1 MATAI
6 TPFGESFG
14 DPRRYMGQSP
24 LAQVGQALKTGGIL
38 YGLHKSGAIEALDKM
53 GIKSDNKGG
62 FTFNKPAGSVP
73 PITSGAA
80 GDMNTNGVWGS
91 NPMAVSPS
99 SLSQPV
105 MQPASAVPAASVPP
119 GVQITPFGQD
129 APSNVQTNTFAPPPP
144 DAGMQLMNNTYR
156 PQSSVDV
163 TNKTDFNP
171 LAPDTS
177 NQFAVSGNDYLK
189 IPGYGSAQE
198 KAGKVLKIMGMG

>member
-1 MATAI
+1 MATGI

-24 LAQVGQALKTGGIL
+24 FAQVGQALKTGGIL

-80 GDMNTNGVWGS
+80 GDMNTNGVFGT
-91 NPMAVSPS
+91 NPMPISPS

-105 MQPASAVPAASVPP
+105 MPVMPTAPIGP
-119 GVQITPFGQD
+119 GVQITPLGQD

-144 DAGMQLMNNTYR
+144 DAGMQLLNGTFR
-156 PQSSVDV
+156 PQSAVDV
-163 TNKTDFNP
+163 SNPTDFNP
-171 LAPDTS
+171 LSPDAS
-177 NQFAVSGNDYLK
+177 NQMAVSPDDYK
-189 IPGYGSAQE
+189 NAPGYGKLA
-198 KAGKVLKIMGMG
+198 KAVGMFMGMG

>member
-24 LAQVGQALKTGGIL
+24 LAQVGQALKTGAVL

-80 GDMNTNGVWGS
+80 GDMNTNGVFGT
-91 NPMAVSPS
+91 NPMPISPS

-105 MQPASAVPAASVPP
+105 MPVMQTAPMAP
-119 GVQITPFGQD
+119 GVQITPLGQD

-144 DAGMQLMNNTYR
+144 DAGMQLLNGTFR
-156 PQSSVDV
+156 PQSAVDV
-163 TNKTDFNP
+163 RNETDFNP
-171 LAPDTS
+171 LPPDYS
-177 NQFAVSGNDYLK
+177 NQFAVSPDDYRN
-189 IPGYGSAQE
+189 IPGFGKLQ
-198 KAGKVLKIMGMG
+198 KIAGQFMGMG

>member
-24 LAQVGQALKTGGIL
+24 MGQVGQALKTYAIL
-38 YGLHKSGAIEALDKM
+38 QGLEKSGAIKALDNL
-53 GIKSDNKGG
+53 GIKPDNRGN
-62 FTFNKPAGSVP
+62 FTLNNKPTGAVP

-80 GDMNTNGVWGS
+80 GDMNTNGVFGT
-91 NPMAVSPS
+91 NPMPISPS

-105 MQPASAVPAASVPP
+105 MPVAPVMPT

-144 DAGMQLMNNTYR
+144 DAGMQLLNGTFR

-163 TNKTDFNP
+163 RNPTDFNP
-171 LAPDTS
+171 LGPDTS
-177 NQFAVSGNDYLK
+177 NQMAVSPDDYRN
-189 IPGYGSAQE
+189 IPGYGKLQ
-198 KAGKVLKIMGMG
+198 KIAGQFMGMG

>member
-24 LAQVGQALKTGGIL
+24 MAQVGQALKTYAIL
-38 YGLHKSGAIEALDKM
+38 QGLEKSGAIKALDNL
-53 GIKSDNKGG
+53 GIKPDNRGN
-62 FTFNKPAGSVP
+62 FTLNNKPAGAVA

-80 GDMNTNGVWGS
+80 GDMNTNGVFGT
-91 NPMAVSPS
+91 NPMPISPS

-105 MQPASAVPAASVPP
+105 MPVMQTAPMAP
-119 GVQITPFGQD
+119 GVQITPLGQD

-144 DAGMQLMNNTYR
+144 DAGMQLLNGTFR

-163 TNKTDFNP
+163 RNETDFNP
-171 LAPDTS
+171 LPPDYS
-177 NQFAVSGNDYLK
+177 NQFAVSPDDYRN
-189 IPGYGSAQE
+189 IPGFGKLQ
-198 KAGKVLKIMGMG
+198 KIAGQFMGMG

>member
-1 MATAI
+1 MAAE
-6 TPFGESFG
+6 TPFGLSFG
-14 DPRRYMGQSP
+14 DPRRYMGKSP

-53 GIKSDNKGG
+53 GIKHDNKGG

-80 GDMNTNGVWGS
+80 GDMNTNGVFGT
-91 NPMAVSPS
+91 NPMPISPS

-105 MQPASAVPAASVPP
+105 MQAVPAVPTAPVGP
-119 GVQITPFGQD
+119 GVQITPLGQD
-129 APSNVQTNTFAPPPP
+129 APSNVQINTFAPPPP

-163 TNKTDFNP
+163 TNDTDFNTFV
-171 LAPDTS
+171 PDMG
-177 NQFAVSGNDYLK
+177 NQMAISPNDYMNNPGFGKLK
-189 IPGYGSAQE
+189 
-198 KAGKVLKIMGMG
+198 KLAGQFMGMG

>member
-1 MATAI
+1 MSAGI
-6 TPFGESFG
+6 TPFGESFA

-38 YGLHKSGAIEALDKM
+38 YGLQKSGAIEALDKM

-80 GDMNTNGVWGS
+80 GDMNTNGVFGT
-91 NPMAVSPS
+91 NPMPISPS

-105 MQPASAVPAASVPP
+105 MPAMQTAPMAP

-129 APSNVQTNTFAPPPP
+129 APPNVQMNTLPPPP
-144 DAGMQLMNNTYR
+144 DAGRQILEGTFR
-156 PQSSVDV
+156 PQSSAVDV
-163 TNKTDFNP
+163 KNNTDFSP

-177 NQFAVSGNDYLK
+177 NQFAVSGNDYQQIPSYGKLQK
-189 IPGYGSAQE
+189 IASAIFGQ
-198 KAGKVLKIMGMG
+198 G

>member
-38 YGLHKSGAIEALDKM
+38 YGLQKSGAIDALDRM
-53 GIKSDNKGG
+53 GIKSDGKGG
-62 FTFNKPAGSVP
+62 FGYQTQKPAGSVP
-73 PITSGAA
+73 PITSGP
-80 GDMNTNGVWGS
+80 GGVNADGVFGT
-91 NPMAVSPS
+91 NPMPISPL

-105 MQPASAVPAASVPP
+105 MPMAPVLPT

-129 APSNVQTNTFAPPPP
+129 APSNVQMNTLPPPP
-144 DAGMQLMNNTYR
+144 DAGRQILEGTFQ

-163 TNKTDFNP
+163 SNPTDFNP
-171 LAPDTS
+171 LSPDAS
-177 NQFAVSGNDYLK
+177 NQMAVSPNDYRN
-189 IPGYGSAQE
+189 IPGFGKLQ
-198 KAGKVLKIMGMG
+198 KIAGQFMGMG

>member
-1 MATAI
+1 MATGI
-6 TPFGESFG
+6 TPFGESFA

-24 LAQVGQALKTGGIL
+24 MAQIGQAAKTGLVL

-80 GDMNTNGVWGS
+80 GDMNTNGVWGT

-105 MQPASAVPAASVPP
+105 MQAAPMMPVSPTGP
-119 GVQITPFGQD
+119 GVQITPLGQD

-144 DAGMQLMNNTYR
+144 DAGVQLMNNTYK
-156 PQSSVDV
+156 PQSAVDV
-163 TNKTDFNP
+163 NNRTDFNP
-171 LAPDTS
+171 LGPDAS
-177 NQFAVSGNDYLK
+177 NQMAVSPDDYRN
-189 IPGYGSAQE
+189 IPGF
-198 KAGKVLKIMGMG
+198 GKLQKIASQLMGMG

>member
-1 MATAI
+1 MAT

-24 LAQVGQALKTGGIL
+24 LAQVGQALKTGAVL

-73 PITSGAA
+73 PAGAVVPTAPSATEINMFNSGA
-80 GDMNTNGVWGS
+80 
-91 NPMAVSPS
+91 NPAVPPEM
-99 SLSQPV
+99 QTAPV
-105 MQPASAVPAASVPP
+105 MPTQPM
-119 GVQITPFGQD
+119 GVQVTPMGQE
-129 APSNVQTNTFAPPPP
+129 APSNVQINTFAPPPP

-163 TNKTDFNP
+163 KNDTDFNP
-171 LAPDTS
+171 LAPDYS
-177 NQFAVSGNDYLK
+177 NQFAVSGNDYQQV
-189 IPGYGSAQE
+189 PGYGKLQRI
-198 KAGKVLKIMGMG
+198 AGQFMGMG